1 MALQLKIID
10 SVEKLDYRVTVGDV
24 ASYSGISPS
33 VVQKELLSLASDTF
47 GNLQVTE
54 SGTIIYIFSKNLRT
68 IFFKKNLISRLNVI
82 WTKVWAVLFYLIRIS
97 FGVILI
103 SSILVVL
110 AAIVIIITSLQSD
123 REENNRYSN
132 QSRGISFFFLPNFGD
147 LFWIFYPTRSY
158 NSFSSSKYKEDTASE
173 KITFLEAVFSF
184 LFGDGNP
191 NLNLEEIRWEIISR
205 VIYNNKGV
213 VIAEQLAPYLDGI
226 NKYNEDNED
235 YVLPVL
241 KRFAGIPNV
250 TSKGELIY
258 SFPELQTFT
267 ESLPEKHVNT
277 NFEEKLYNFTRISS
291 SQKVSVVSLGVINFI
306 LVLVLGSLLKD
317 QNIILELDGFIGF
330 INSFYW
336 FLFSYASLFLGLPLI
351 RYFVIQSRNTKIN
364 IRNSKRKERSSVF
377 NRENEVIKHKLRYV
391 AQFLNQGKHEVSDS
405 KLVYTTE
412 KGVIEQSDNID
423 L

>member
-82 WTKVWAVLFYLIRIS
+82 WIKVWAVLFYLIRIS

-147 LFWIFYPTRSY
+147 LFWIF
-158 NSFSSSKYKEDTASE
+158 
-173 KITFLEAVFSF
+173 
-184 LFGDGNP
+184 
-191 NLNLEEIRWEIISR
+191 
-205 VIYNNKGV
+205 
-213 VIAEQLAPYLDGI
+213 
-226 NKYNEDNED
+226 
-235 YVLPVL
+235 
-241 KRFAGIPNV
+241 
-250 TSKGELIY
+250 
-258 SFPELQTFT
+258 
-267 ESLPEKHVNT
+267 
-277 NFEEKLYNFTRISS
+277 
-291 SQKVSVVSLGVINFI
+291 
-306 LVLVLGSLLKD
+306 
-317 QNIILELDGFIGF
+317 
-330 INSFYW
+330 
-336 FLFSYASLFLGLPLI
+336 
-351 RYFVIQSRNTKIN
+351 
-364 IRNSKRKERSSVF
+364 
-377 NRENEVIKHKLRYV
+377 
-391 AQFLNQGKHEVSDS
+391 
-405 KLVYTTE
+405 
-412 KGVIEQSDNID
+412 
-423 L
+423 